1 MLSAID
7 LDHELCFDAGEVGDI
22 GRNGM
27 LAPEVPSANLSST
40 QQAPELA
47 FCIGGNAAHAAGL
60 GERGFLGAWHVA
72 SAYAPSLTLPRFAGE
87 GIWGHCKCA
96 FMVEKGVERSHP

>member
-7 LDHELCFDAGEVGDI
+7 LDHQPSFDTGEIRDVRRD
-22 GRNGM
+22 GM
-27 LAPEVPSANLSST
+27 LAPEVPSADLAT
-40 QQAPELA
+40 AQQGPEFALG
-47 FCIGGNAAHAAGL
+47 IGRNAAHAAGL

-87 GIWGHCKCA
+87 GIWDHCKCI
-96 FMVEKGVERSHP
+96 FMVEKDVERSHP